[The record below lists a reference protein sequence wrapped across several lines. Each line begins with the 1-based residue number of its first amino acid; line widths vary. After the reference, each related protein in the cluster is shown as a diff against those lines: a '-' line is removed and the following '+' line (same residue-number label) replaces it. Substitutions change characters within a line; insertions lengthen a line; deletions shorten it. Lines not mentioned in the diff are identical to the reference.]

1 MDNNG
6 FNYFENSRYIDNR
19 TQRKT
24 LILDV
29 NDSASTDIDIG
40 ASGIFKLKLS
50 EPFSIDKHSDVFL
63 DSFTTINSMKG
74 TDQINTDNMAFKL
87 KIDQFNLNPGV
98 NNDKMMGSI
107 IIPNE
112 CSDTDKFTIHKAK
125 KLNYVCSINP
135 CKLTE
140 ISGIIQNI
148 ADTPSFIFNA
158 SGTGR
163 FISEF
168 VIISKKD

>member
-1 MDNNG
+1 MNNDG
-6 FNYFENSRYIDNR
+6 FNYFENTGYIDNR

-29 NDSASTDIDIG
+29 DDSKDNIDIG
-40 ASGIFKLKLS
+40 SSGTFKLELS
-50 EPFSIDKHSDVFL
+50 EPFSIDKNSDIFL
-63 DSFTTINSMKG
+63 DSFTTINSLAH
-74 TDQINTDNMAFKL
+74 TVDNMVFNL
-87 KIDQFNLNPGV
+87 KIDEFNLNPGI

-112 CSDTDKFTIHKAK
+112 CITNDKFTIHKGK

-135 CKLTE
+135 TKLTS
-140 ISGIIQNI
+140 INGKIQNV

-163 FISEF
+163 FIAEF
-168 VIISKKD
+168 IIISKD